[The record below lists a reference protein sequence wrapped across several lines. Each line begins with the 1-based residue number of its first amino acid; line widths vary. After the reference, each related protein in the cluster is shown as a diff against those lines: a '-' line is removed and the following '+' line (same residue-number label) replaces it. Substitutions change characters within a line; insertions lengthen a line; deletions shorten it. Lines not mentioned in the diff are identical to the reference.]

1 MRLGPPGASS
11 RRSDSYVK
19 YGIPLTGKKNVAAG
33 VAEAVKMA
41 GGEAVKK
48 YVTEAP
54 KKGDIKKRKL
64 TVGSDAMRQRF
75 VKKDG
80 SGRLVA
86 RTMDEDD
93 DGKPI
98 IKKKHKRSKIDD
110 VLGDD
115 TY

>member
-1 MRLGPPGASS
+1 VE
-11 RRSDSYVK
+11 D
-19 YGIPLTGKKNVAAG
+19 
-33 VAEAVKMA
+33 AVRMA

-54 KKGDIKKRKL
+54 KKGDIKKRKF
-64 TVGSDAMRQRF
+64 TVGAQSMRERF

-80 SGRLVA
+80 GKMIA
-86 RTMDEDD
+86 RKMDEDD

-98 IKKKHKRSKIDD
+98 VKKKHKRSKIDD